1 MPKVSVII
9 PAYNS
14 IQYLPETLESV
25 LQQTFTDFEV
35 LIINDGSSDN
45 TVEWASGLKDPRVK
59 LISQENQGLSGA
71 RNTGIFNAQADYIAF
86 LDADDLWEPTKL
98 AKQVS
103 CLDKHPEVGLVH
115 AWMALV
121 DVGGKS
127 TGRVLKSSVEGCAW
141 QQIVQWNTIAC
152 PSVMVR
158 RCCFDQVGVFD
169 RSLRSVEDWDMWIR
183 IAVEYPFAVINEPLA
198 YYRQVPNSMSK
209 NCQVMEE
216 AFHQVIEKT
225 FQSAPSESVY
235 LKNRSYSY
243 ANLCLAW
250 KALQSSHN
258 YKLAI
263 DYQRRAI
270 AHNSQMRY
278 SRESVRL
285 SLAIAALQLF
295 GLDGYSR
302 LLKLAYALRRRIS
315 NVKRDAKIVEDKH
328 YV

>member
-1 MPKVSVII
+1 MLKVSVVI

-14 IQYLPETLESV
+14 MQYLPETLESV
-25 LQQTFTDFEV
+25 LNQTFTEFEV

-45 TVEWASGLKDPRVK
+45 TVEWASAIKDSRVK
-59 LISQENQGLSGA
+59 LISQENQGLPGA
-71 RNTGIFNAQADYIAF
+71 RNTGIYHAQADYIAF

-103 CLDKHPEVGLVH
+103 CLDKYPEVGLVH

-127 TGRVLKSSVEGCAW
+127 TGRVLKSNVEGCAW
-141 QQIVQWNTIAC
+141 EQIVQWNTIAC

-158 RCCFDQVGVFD
+158 RCCFDRVGVFD
-169 RSLRSVEDWDMWIR
+169 RCLRSVEDWDMWIR
-183 IAVEYPFAVINEPLA
+183 IAVEYPLAVIKEPLA

-225 FQSAPSESVY
+225 FQSAPSETWY

-250 KALQSSHN
+250 KALQSSNN

-263 DYQRRAI
+263 HYRSLAV
-270 AHNSQMRY
+270 AHNSQTRY
-278 SRESVRL
+278 SREYIRL

-295 GLDGYSR
+295 GFDGYSK
-302 LLKLAYALRRRIS
+302 LLKLTYALRRRIS
-315 NVKRDAKIVEDKH
+315 NVTRDAKIVEDTH
-328 YV
+328 SV